1 MSDPC
6 IYCGHD
12 KRLHIED
19 GFACGA
25 MHCYCQRWADEPT
38 DHEMMNRH
46 GVEGGIGYPP
56 EEALSEHDWR
66 L

>member
-25 MHCYCQRWADEPT
+25 MHCYCQRWADKPT
-38 DHEMMNRH
+38 DNEMQRPVYVPDTRQEN
-46 GVEGGIGYPP
+46 
-56 EEALSEHDWR
+56 DWR